1 MNVMTNAK
9 TKLSCISGKILD
21 SKAYKTVERVAVG
34 AGAGLTALSASVMST
49 SALGEGITITVDEG
63 AVLSNANPFLTPAVT
78 ILCIVGGIKLGWSF
92 LKRSFH

>member
-9 TKLSCISGKILD
+9 SKLFQISGKVLD
-21 SKAYKTVERVAVG
+21 SNAYKTAERIAVG
-34 AGAGLTALSASVMST
+34 AGVGLA
-49 SALGEGITITVDEG
+49 TIGVSSMNAFAESLTISVDEG
-63 AVLSNANPFLTPAVT
+63 AVLSNASPFLGPAVT

>member
-1 MNVMTNAK
+1 MNIMTNAK
-9 TKLSCISGKILD
+9 SKLCRLSEKIFD
-21 SKAYKTVERVAVG
+21 SKAYKTAERVAIG
-34 AGAGLTALSASVMST
+34 AGASLAALGSSVMNT
-49 SALGEGITITVDEG
+49 SALGDGITITVDEG

>member
-1 MNVMTNAK
+1 MNIMTNAK
-9 TKLSCISGKILD
+9 SKLCRLSEKIFD
-21 SKAYKTVERVAVG
+21 SKAYKKAERVAVG
-34 AGAGLTALSASVMST
+34 AGASLAALCT
-49 SALGEGITITVDEG
+49 SAMNTSAADVATITVNEG